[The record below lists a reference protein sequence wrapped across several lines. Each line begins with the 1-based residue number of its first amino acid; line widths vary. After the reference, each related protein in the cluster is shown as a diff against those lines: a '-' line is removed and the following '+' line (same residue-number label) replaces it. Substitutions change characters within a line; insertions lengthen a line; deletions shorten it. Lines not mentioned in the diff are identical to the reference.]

1 MEQATL
7 YILCIL
13 LPTAFF
19 FLDTNT
25 CWIMANAYEGKKTNF
40 YTLIKEKF
48 IEMYLVAQ
56 FCITL
61 SYQPL

>member
-1 MEQATL
+1 
-7 YILCIL
+7 
-13 LPTAFF
+13 
-19 FLDTNT
+19 
-25 CWIMANAYEGKKTNF
+25 MANAYEGKKTNF